1 LVTIESYVVIM
12 IEVFQQILKCKWT
25 LMILDRFRKD
35 MRHPGELRR
44 SIRGLSSKVMY
55 ERLKLLEEN
64 EIIERELISEK
75 PLEVHYKLTQKGSQI
90 CEIISQIQNLD

>member
-1 LVTIESYVVIM
+1 MVTIESYVVIM

-90 CEIISQIQNLD
+90 CEIISQIHNLD

>member
-1 LVTIESYVVIM
+1 M

-25 LMILDRFRKD
+25 LMILDRFKNG
-35 MRHPGELRR
+35 MRRPGELGR

-64 EIIERELISEK
+64 EIIERELVAEK
-75 PLEVHYKLTQKGSQI
+75 PLEVHYRLCPSIKYHKG
-90 CEIISQIQNLD
+90 NNVNVT